1 MTKTKDKN
9 FNMRIDSKT
18 LEELDK
24 TSKEEHRSK
33 TTIVELALKDYLKK
47 TQKKRKKLMSKQY
60 CVEATYEYIYEDSY
74 FFSDDNIYSE
84 KFDSLEEAEDAFIQI
99 YNQYRGYYKAID
111 DGYEIVNVILK
122 EATDTDDCIKE
133 ETSISIERVNDWLA
147 F

>member
-1 MTKTKDKN
+1 MTKSKDRN

-33 TTIVELALKDYLKK
+33 TTIVELALKDYFKK
-47 TQKKRKKLMSKQY
+47 HEKEEELMSKQY
-60 CVEATYEYIYEDSY
+60 CVEATYEYIYEDNY
-74 FFSDDNIYSE
+74 CFSEDNIYSE
-84 KFDSLEEAEDAFIQI
+84 KFDSLEEAEDAFIRV
-99 YNQYRGYYKAID
+99 YNQYRGYYKSID

-122 EATDTDDCIKE
+122 EVNDTDDCIKE